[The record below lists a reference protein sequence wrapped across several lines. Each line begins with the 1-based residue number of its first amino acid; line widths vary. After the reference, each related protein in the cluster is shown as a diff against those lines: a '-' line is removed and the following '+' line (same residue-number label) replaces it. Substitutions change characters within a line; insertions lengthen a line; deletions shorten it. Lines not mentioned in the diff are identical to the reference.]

1 MPDPTTDNVTP
12 QPGMNPISPEA
23 AQFSELAPRFLRP
36 LWNKPK
42 AEAIALL
49 KAEAVRNGLSLTS
62 EEARSYYDATFVPVS
77 DAVDYDF
84 EQDLEDF
91 LHAQEERETAEL
103 AEPVE
108 GYFVEGGC
116 LKRKTISKEGEV
128 TIQLLTNFHLRSIR
142 RSIRDDGAECQT
154 LVEIEAVLHGKRFRE
169 ELSIEE
175 FERMQ
180 WLMKVMGPG
189 AMTKPRNGPEIIHGL
204 KLLARKDADKSVYTH
219 TGWRRVEGHPYYL
232 HAGGAIGAEGSRSD
246 IKATL
251 PTRKMSAFTLP
262 DPPTGEDEKA
272 AIRASLQM
280 LDVADDLLSVP
291 LYAAIWRAPLGD
303 AAMNLF
309 LSGPTGIFKTAI
321 AKLVQQHYGKD
332 FEDEENILHYDSTAN
347 GLRESLFA
355 AKDALCLIDEF
366 VPTGSTS
373 AQLKTHAIGEQ
384 VLRSVANRSGRARLG
399 KDLKLQ
405 DPHEP
410 RALLL
415 STGEDRPKGHSLA
428 ARTIH
433 LTLSKDTVNKERLT
447 ACQHDA
453 RMGLYAQA
461 MAGYLRHLAKQD
473 GIGSKRKKRVE
484 ELRGFLSAPGR
495 HAKSAQTLA
504 DLAVGFE
511 FFLNYA
517 ESIGAIT
524 SEQANELWKR
534 LWRILCKL
542 ALDQDKIQSTQD
554 AAREVLIR
562 LKSAVRLRK
571 IFLRDIGPS
580 ADTEENQR
588 NGLAHGV
595 MEIGEKDTD
604 DMGQDIEWL
613 CDPDELYS
621 AILKLYREQGEA
633 LPWAKPTLWERLQQ
647 AGYTKTNE
655 GRTTYKTSGKN
666 RKRVI
671 CIPAE
676 SFAKAES
683 NDEGLDQTSKESSA
697 IPPRSPAK

>member
-1 MPDPTTDNVTP
+1 
-12 QPGMNPISPEA
+12 
-23 AQFSELAPRFLRP
+23 
-36 LWNKPK
+36 
-42 AEAIALL
+42 
-49 KAEAVRNGLSLTS
+49 
-62 EEARSYYDATFVPVS
+62 
-77 DAVDYDF
+77 
-84 EQDLEDF
+84 
-91 LHAQEERETAEL
+91 
-103 AEPVE
+103 
-108 GYFVEGGC
+108 
-116 LKRKTISKEGEV
+116 
-128 TIQLLTNFHLRSIR
+128 
-142 RSIRDDGAECQT
+142 
-154 LVEIEAVLHGKRFRE
+154 
-169 ELSIEE
+169 
-175 FERMQ
+175 
-180 WLMKVMGPG
+180 
-189 AMTKPRNGPEIIHGL
+189 
-204 KLLARKDADKSVYTH
+204 
-219 TGWRRVEGHPYYL
+219 
-232 HAGGAIGAEGSRSD
+232 
-246 IKATL
+246 
-251 PTRKMSAFTLP
+251 
-262 DPPTGEDEKA
+262 
-272 AIRASLQM
+272 M
-280 LDVADDLLSVP
+280 LDAADDLLSVP

-321 AKLVQQHYGKD
+321 AKLAQQHYGKA
-332 FEDEENILHYDSTAN
+332 FEDEENILHYDSTAY

-415 STGEDRPKGHSLA
+415 STGEERPKGHSLA

-433 LTLSKDTVNKERLT
+433 LALSKDTVNKERLT

-453 RMGLYAQA
+453 GKGLYAQA
-461 MAGYLRHLAKQD
+461 MAGYLRHLATLD
-473 GIGSKRKKRVE
+473 GIGGKRKKRVE
-484 ELRGFLSAPGR
+484 ELRNSLSAPGR

-517 ESIGAIT
+517 EKIEAIT
-524 SEQANELWKR
+524 SAQADALWQR
-534 LWRILCKL
+534 LWRVLCKL

-554 AAREVLIR
+554 PAREVLIR
-562 LKSAVRLRK
+562 LKSAIGLRR
-571 IFLRDIGPS
+571 IFLRDIGPR

-588 NGLAHGV
+588 NGLPYGV
-595 MEIGEKDTD
+595 MEIGDRDTD
-604 DMGQDIEWL
+604 EMGQDIEWL

-621 AILKLYREQGEA
+621 AILKLYRDQGEA

-666 RKRVI
+666 RRRVI

-676 SFAKAES
+676 SFAKAEEVS
-683 NDEGLDQTSKESSA
+683 DEGADRTSKDSST